1 MTRDV
6 VGDVVGDVVVGAG
19 LRHELG
25 RRAAA
30 AVPSAHR
37 WAVCIDAAVERH
49 HGAAFREAMRHAGSA
64 AGRPEPTWHVVPSGE
79 HHKTRETWARL
90 TDALLESGH
99 GRDSAIC
106 AIGGGV
112 TGDLAGFVAAT
123 YLRGIPVV
131 QVPTTLLAM
140 VDASVG
146 GKTGVDVPAGKN
158 LVGAFH
164 PAALVLADPEVLGT
178 LPREER
184 RAGFAEMLKHGAVA
198 DAAHFH
204 ALVEVAPRLAADDT
218 PEATV
223 AETLA
228 GTIAASVRIK
238 SAIVAADP
246 AERGRRAILNF
257 GHTVAHA
264 IEHATRY
271 AVRHGEA
278 VAIGMVLEARV
289 GEALGVTAPGT
300 AGVLERA
307 VRSAGLPTAVPP
319 PLGPD
324 AILAAMRHDKKGRV
338 GIIRCALPAEIGRMA
353 RDGDAW
359 TIPVPEAEWRV
370 ALGG

>member
-1 MTRDV
+1 MTR
-6 VGDVVGDVVVGAG
+6 VGDVVVGAG

-30 AVPSAHR
+30 AVPAAHR
-37 WAVCIDAAVERH
+37 WAVCIDEAVERH
-49 HGAAFREAMRHAGSA
+49 HGEAFREAMRPAGAAAGS
-64 AGRPEPTWHVVPSGE
+64 GGPTWHVVPSGE
-79 HHKTRETWARL
+79 RHKTRETWARL
-90 TDALLESGH
+90 TDALLAAGH
-99 GRDSAIC
+99 GRDSAVC

-123 YLRGIPVV
+123 YLRGVPLV

-140 VDASVG
+140 VDAAVG

-164 PAALVLADPEVLGT
+164 PASLVVADPEVLRT
-178 LPREER
+178 LPPEER

-204 ALVEVAPRLAADDT
+204 ALVDAAPRLSAADA
-218 PEATV
+218 PEATF
-223 AETLA
+223 ADALA
-228 GTIAASVRIK
+228 DAIAASVRIK

-246 AERGRRAILNF
+246 TEQGRRAILNF

-300 AGVLERA
+300 AGELARA
-307 VRSAGLPTAVPP
+307 VRAAGLPTAVPP
-319 PLGPD
+319 PLGAD
-324 AILAAMRHDKKGRV
+324 ALLAGMRHDKKGRV
-338 GIIRCALPAEIGRMA
+338 GAVRCALPAGIGRMA

-359 TIPVPEAEWRV
+359 TIAVPDTAWRE